1 MEQVAQAMEP
11 VLELGE
17 LVDLAAQTEDTT
29 PVGPM
34 VVELDRPHQTQAK
47 VVAAPSV
54 LFGPDQMSPLEHFHQ
69 QTREMCK

>member
-1 MEQVAQAMEP
+1 VEQVVQAMEP
-11 VLELGE
+11 VLELEE

-29 PVGPM
+29 PVGPT
-34 VVELDRPHQTQAK
+34 VAGPDRPHPTQAK
-47 VVAAPSV
+47 VAAAPSV